1 MTDRYRTQQQLK
13 AACMALHQNQQ
24 DLEGKLTCCSKGKEI
39 IEAVID
45 TYDKECHRDCRHLV
59 PKDQTQEQLA
69 YHKRR

>member
-13 AACMALHQNQQ
+13 AAYMALHQNQQ
-24 DLEGKLTCCSKGKEI
+24 DLEGYCSKGKEI

-59 PKDQTQEQLA
+59 PKDQTQEQHA